1 MLSNSVSFV
10 NKKLCRA
17 EVFSGILTNLPKE
30 PGHNQIKQLKRKLV
44 TRKGCFRSK
53 TKKNQFHHRLLPPI
67 RITLDTKF
75 NFHIIETILRPNL
88 LQKDVLSLKKRK

>member
-1 MLSNSVSFV
+1 MLSNSVSFL

-53 TKKNQFHHRLLPPI
+53 KKKKINFIIAFCLLFELLSIPSSI
-67 RITLDTKF
+67 FTL
-75 NFHIIETILRPNL
+75 
-88 LQKDVLSLKKRK
+88 

>member
-30 PGHNQIKQLKRKLV
+30 PGHNQIKQLKGKLV

-53 TKKNQFHHRLLPPI
+53 TKKKSISSSPFASYSNYSRYQVQFSHYR
-67 RITLDTKF
+67 
-75 NFHIIETILRPNL
+75 NN
-88 LQKDVLSLKKRK
+88 S

>member
-53 TKKNQFHHRLLPPI
+53 TKKNNQFHHRLLPPI

-88 LQKDVLSLKKRK
+88 LQKDVLSLK